1 MAGSAHIPDVKAAPP
16 SASRASPPPQPTRPY
31 ASASLLAGSRPATPS
46 PAWPL
51 LLAVA
56 LLGGCRGSTCE
67 ELARVYASVGRKA
80 QPCLDHSPLPA
91 IDPEHCEQHRAACDA
106 EDLEQL
112 DDQVECYQR
121 LDTCQA
127 DQKEAFLE
135 DITRCDDRAPSN
147 ACEAAIF

>member
-1 MAGSAHIPDVKAAPP
+1 
-16 SASRASPPPQPTRPY
+16 
-31 ASASLLAGSRPATPS
+31 
-46 PAWPL
+46 
-51 LLAVA
+51 VA

-67 ELARVYASVGRKA
+67 ELARAYASVARKA
-80 QPCLDHSPLPA
+80 QSCLDQSPLPA
-91 IDPEHCEQHRAACDA
+91 LDPDHCEQHRAACDA

-121 LDTCQA
+121 LGTCQA
-127 DQKEAFLE
+127 DQKDAFLE